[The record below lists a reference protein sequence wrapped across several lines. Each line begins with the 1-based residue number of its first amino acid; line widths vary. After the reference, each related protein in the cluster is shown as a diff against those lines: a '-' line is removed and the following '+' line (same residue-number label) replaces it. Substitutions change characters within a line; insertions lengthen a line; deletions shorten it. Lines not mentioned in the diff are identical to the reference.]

1 MLTTS
6 PAQKLTFFEANMKPR
21 IPKAPAHLAEP
32 TRAWW
37 RSVVRDY
44 QLEPHHLRLLQAAGE
59 AWDRLQE
66 ARLLLLRDG
75 LVIGGRE
82 GGMRPH
88 PAIGIERDSRTAFA
102 RLIRE
107 LDLDCDPPASSRSGP
122 PSILSNR
129 R

>member
-1 MLTTS
+1 
-6 PAQKLTFFEANMKPR
+6 MKPKT
-21 IPKAPAHLAEP
+21 PKAPAHLAEAS
-32 TRAWW
+32 RAWW

-44 QLEPHHLRLLQAAGE
+44 HLEPHHHRLLQAAAE

-66 ARLLLLRDG
+66 ARELLARDG

-88 PAIGIERDSRTAFA
+88 PAAAIERDSRLAFA

-107 LDLDCDPPASSRSGP
+107 LDLDVEAPASDRSAPIG
-122 PSILSNR
+122 LRSNR
-129 R
+129 RG